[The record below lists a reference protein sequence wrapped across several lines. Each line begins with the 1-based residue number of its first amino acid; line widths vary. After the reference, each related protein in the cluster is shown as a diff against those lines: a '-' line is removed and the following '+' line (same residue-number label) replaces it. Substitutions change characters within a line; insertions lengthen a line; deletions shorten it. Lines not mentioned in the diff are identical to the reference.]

1 MTVRETQPETPTSFR
16 DDDAFLLKMLPG
28 KSAATQELRT
38 RVHRV
43 NANVSVIGF
52 VLLVGEPGTGKN
64 HVARVIAGHRRW
76 LAVRPQPLETRE
88 ELDPGRAEPDGI
100 APLEEYTKRL
110 GEKVLSE
117 ITETIAE
124 SQLFGHVKGA
134 FSDARRDSP
143 GLFGDDGYDDILLDE
158 IGDAALALQAKLLA
172 VLEGRAFI
180 PVGGTSK
187 ERKAVTKRIL
197 MATNQDLPAMV
208 LERTFRRDLF
218 DRIRRHVIPVPALRE
233 HMEDLPEIAAAI
245 IRRICLKDPRRAD
258 NPPALTPADLEWAL
272 AQTWPGNIR
281 QLEELLENWI
291 TDRDGVPPPL
301 RQIGAR
307 SHYGNSAPAAPRAA
321 DIPVLV
327 RRRID
332 DILDGKAKSPGTF
345 GGFVKDFT
353 GDLGGAVEAA
363 LYEWY
368 RERRPDPE
376 TMKRLFPAMKWSSL
390 KSVMARA
397 GRR

>member
-1 MTVRETQPETPTSFR
+1 
-16 DDDAFLLKMLPG
+16 
-28 KSAATQELRT
+28 
-38 RVHRV
+38 
-43 NANVSVIGF
+43 
-52 VLLVGEPGTGKN
+52 LVGEPGTGKN

-100 APLEEYTKRL
+100 GPLDEYTNRL

-197 MATNQDLPAMV
+197 MAT
-208 LERTFRRDLF
+208 
-218 DRIRRHVIPVPALRE
+218 
-233 HMEDLPEIAAAI
+233 
-245 IRRICLKDPRRAD
+245 
-258 NPPALTPADLEWAL
+258 
-272 AQTWPGNIR
+272 
-281 QLEELLENWI
+281 
-291 TDRDGVPPPL
+291 
-301 RQIGAR
+301 
-307 SHYGNSAPAAPRAA
+307 
-321 DIPVLV
+321 
-327 RRRID
+327 
-332 DILDGKAKSPGTF
+332 
-345 GGFVKDFT
+345 
-353 GDLGGAVEAA
+353 
-363 LYEWY
+363 
-368 RERRPDPE
+368 
-376 TMKRLFPAMKWSSL
+376 
-390 KSVMARA
+390 
-397 GRR
+397 